1 MKITVP
7 RPFPVFATVIAAIGV
22 LVLCSLGHWQQK
34 RLVWKENVQ
43 AALDQEFAKD
53 ASITELNADDLRQ
66 VSKTAM
72 KRGTLSGRFD
82 FSKQVML
89 QGQIADGKSVTY
101 VLIPFT
107 LDDNASVFVV
117 AGHQPGF
124 DPVPEPAIRAQT
136 DRVTGIAR
144 LPQWSGFASENQPEN
159 DKWYR
164 ADALQMGQARSLHNT
179 VPALFYL
186 ESSNYKMDAMPRV
199 VVPRVL
205 KNDHRQYMFFWY
217 TMAAVLSVIYFLRFW
232 RKPSERGL
240 GDTIV

>member
-1 MKITVP
+1 MSFTLP
-7 RPFPVFATVIAAIGV
+7 RPFPVLATLVALAGV
-22 LVLCSLGHWQQK
+22 LVLCWLGHWQQE
-34 RLVWKENVQ
+34 RLAWKQGLQ

-53 ASITELNADDLRQ
+53 ASSTKLHTEDLRQ
-66 VSKTAM
+66 VSPTVM

-89 QGQIADGKSVTY
+89 QGQIANGKSVNY
-101 VLIPFT
+101 VLIPFMI
-107 LDDNASVFVV
+107 DNETPVFVV
-117 AGHQPGF
+117 AGYQTGL
-124 DPVPEPAIRAQT
+124 DPVPEPSTRANT

-144 LPQWSGFASENQPEN
+144 MTQWSSFTSENQPEN

-164 ADALQMGQARSLHNT
+164 ADAIQMGQARSLTNT
-179 VPALFYL
+179 LPALIYL

-199 VVPRVL
+199 EVAREL

-217 TMAAVLSVIYFLRFW
+217 TMAIVLTAIYFLRFW

-240 GDTIV
+240 GDTVL